1 MTDKSFLPTTK
12 LFLGLLSTSER
23 SKTLLDLSA
32 LNLLRSKC
40 FMTLD
45 ELLALLCVHVELTAA
60 VISVR
65 AISISKL
72 LQQYYGENVQR
83 FSTEMIKVNFT
94 SFHPK
99 NLDDRF
105 DPTDAR
111 CSWNQSLS
119 FLMIYSIFRII
130 FIFIITTI

>member
-1 MTDKSFLPTTK
+1 
-12 LFLGLLSTSER
+12 
-23 SKTLLDLSA
+23 
-32 LNLLRSKC
+32 
-40 FMTLD
+40 MTLG

-105 DPTDAR
+105 NPTDAM
-111 CSWNQSLS
+111 CSWNRSLFS
-119 FLMIYSIFRII
+119 NDL
-130 FIFIITTI
+130 

>member
-1 MTDKSFLPTTK
+1 MGFPPNYKAIPRTAL
-12 LFLGLLSTSER
+12 TSER
-23 SKTLLDLSA
+23 SKTLLNLNA

-72 LQQYYGENVQR
+72 LQQYYGENVQ
-83 FSTEMIKVNFT
+83 
-94 SFHPK
+94 
-99 NLDDRF
+99 
-105 DPTDAR
+105 
-111 CSWNQSLS
+111 
-119 FLMIYSIFRII
+119 
-130 FIFIITTI
+130 

>member
-1 MTDKSFLPTTK
+1 
-12 LFLGLLSTSER
+12 
-23 SKTLLDLSA
+23 
-32 LNLLRSKC
+32 
-40 FMTLD
+40 MTLG

-99 NLDDRF
+99 NLDDHF
-105 DPTDAR
+105 DQTDAR
-111 CSWNQSLS
+111 CSWNQSLFS
-119 FLMIYSIFRII
+119 NDL
-130 FIFIITTI
+130 